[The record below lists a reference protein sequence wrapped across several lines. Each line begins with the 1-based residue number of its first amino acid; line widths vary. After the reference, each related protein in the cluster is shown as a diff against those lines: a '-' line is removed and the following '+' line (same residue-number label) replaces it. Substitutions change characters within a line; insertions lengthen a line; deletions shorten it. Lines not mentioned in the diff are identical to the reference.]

1 MSVIIDPGP
10 IVFDNDAPLV
20 FIGGPCVIENESHA
34 LRCAEDIKKITDEVG
49 IGFVYKSSFDKAN
62 RTSVHSFRG
71 VGIDEGLRILQ
82 KVRESIGVPV
92 LSDVH
97 TPQEAT
103 ISGEVIDILQIP
115 ALLSR
120 QTDLLL
126 AAGATGKA
134 VNVKKGQF
142 MAPWDMKNAIEK
154 VKSAGN
160 DRALVTERGVSFGYN
175 TLVADMASLYELAR
189 LGAPVIFDAGHSVQR
204 PGGLGTKSGGNRDLI
219 PTLSRAAVGAKV
231 AGIFL
236 EAHPDP
242 DNAPCDG
249 PNMWPIGDLKTLL
262 VTLKE
267 IDEIV
272 KSK

>member
-1 MSVIIDPGP
+1 MSVTIDPGP
-10 IVFDNDAPLV
+10 IVFGNDSPLV

-34 LRCAEDIKKITDEVG
+34 LSCAEEIKKITDEVG

-62 RTSVHSFRG
+62 RTSIHSFRG
-71 VGIDEGLRILQ
+71 VGIDEGLKILQ

-115 ALLSR
+115 ALLCR

-160 DRALVTERGVSFGYN
+160 DRVMVTERGVSFGYN
-175 TLVADMASLYELAR
+175 TLVADMSSLYELAQ

-204 PGGLGTKSGGNRDLI
+204 PGGLGTRSGGNRDLI
-219 PTLSRAAVGAKV
+219 PTLARAAVAAKV

-236 EAHPDP
+236 ETHPDP

-249 PNMWPIGDLKTLL
+249 PNTWPIGKLKALL
-262 VTLKE
+262 ATLKE